1 MNITKFEKINE
12 TLYHYVHPT
21 GVNVFMVSKPG
32 FAKFSASFSTHFGSI
47 DNTFVPIGKNE
58 MIRVPD
64 GVAHF
69 LEHKVFE
76 QEDGTVIFEE
86 FGKNGASAN
95 AYTSFNLTNYYFWAT
110 SNYEKNIETL
120 IKFVQAPY
128 FTKENVEKEKGIIG
142 QEIGMYDDNPSWR
155 CYFNLL
161 QALYHVHPVRLDI
174 AGTVETISEITED
187 TLYTCYNTFYH
198 PSNMFICVVGDFE
211 PEKIAEVI
219 DKSLK
224 PLSPEKEI
232 PRKYPVEPYGA
243 KEHKVVQNLPVS
255 IPMFCAG
262 FKDNGIADEENIAKR
277 CAAVTIGMKIL
288 FGSSSDCDNDLYNEK
303 LIASHLSADYT
314 AEDRSYAFAE
324 ISGES
329 ENPEEVGRRILK
341 AANSLDFTEEDFK
354 CVQNTLYGGAIASL
368 DDSEGYMQNLSR
380 NVTLGFDMFENI
392 KALLEVTPDDVRRIC
407 GEIFREENYCISII
421 KNK

>member
-1 MNITKFEKINE
+1 MNIKKFEKINE
-12 TLYHYVHPT
+12 TLYSYVHPT
-21 GVNVFMVSKPG
+21 GLKVYMVSKPG
-32 FAKFSASFSTHFGSI
+32 FSKFSAGFSTHFGSI
-47 DNTFVPIGKNE
+47 DNTFVPIGKSK
-58 MIRVPD
+58 MLAVPD

-110 SNYEKNIETL
+110 SNYEKNLETL

-161 QALYHVHPVRLDI
+161 QALYHVHPVRVDI
-174 AGTVETISEITED
+174 AGTVSSVSEITEE

-198 PSNMFICVVGDFE
+198 PSNMTLCVVGDFE
-211 PEKIAEVI
+211 PQKIADVI
-219 DKSLK
+219 DGALKSA
-224 PLSPEKEI
+224 SPEREI
-232 PRKYPVEPYGA
+232 PRSYPKEPVGA
-243 KEHKVVQNLPVS
+243 KEHKVVQNLPVAM
-255 IPMFCAG
+255 PVFCAG
-262 FKDNGIADEENIAKR
+262 FKDNGITDEKDIAKR
-277 CAAVTIGMKIL
+277 NAAVSIGMKMM
-288 FGSSSDCDNDLYNEK
+288 FGSSSDCDNELYEEK
-303 LIASHLSADYT
+303 LIRTHLSYDYT
-314 AEDRSYAFAE
+314 AEDSSYAFAE

-329 ENPEEVGRRILK
+329 ENPEEVGKKILE
-341 AANSLDFTEEDFK
+341 AAAKLDFTDEDFQSAK
-354 CVQNTLYGGAIASL
+354 NMLYGSALAAL
-368 DDSEGYMQNLSR
+368 DDSEDYMQSLLR
-380 NVTLGFDMFENI
+380 HATVGLDMY
-392 KALLEVTPDDVRRIC
+392 KSLWAYLEVTAEEVRKIC
-407 GEIFREENYCISII
+407 GEIFRPENYCISIV

>member
-21 GVNVFMVSKPG
+21 GVNVYMVSKPG
-32 FAKFSASFSTHFGSI
+32 FTKFSASFSTHFGSV
-47 DNTFVPIGKNE
+47 DNSFVPIGNDE
-58 MIRVPD
+58 TIVVPD

-95 AYTSFNLTNYYFWAT
+95 AYTSFNLTNYYFWST
-110 SNYEKNIETL
+110 SNYEKNLETL

-161 QALYHVHPVRLDI
+161 QALYHIHPVRVDI
-174 AGTVETISEITED
+174 AGTVNSISEITEE

-198 PSNMFICVVGDFE
+198 PSNMFLCIVGDFDT
-211 PEKIAEVI
+211 EKILDVI

-224 PLSPEKEI
+224 ILPPEKPI
-232 PRKYPVEPYGA
+232 SRSYPDEPQGA
-243 KEHKVVQNLPVS
+243 KLHKVVQNLPVS
-255 IPMFCAG
+255 TPMFCAG
-262 FKDNGIADEENIAKR
+262 FKDNGIANETNIAKR
-277 CAAVTIGMKIL
+277 NAAVAIGMKIL
-288 FGSSSDCDNDLYNEK
+288 FGSSSDCDNDLYDEK
-303 LIASHLSADYT
+303 LIVSHLSTDYT

-329 ENPEEVGRRILK
+329 ENPEEVGNRILK
-341 AANSLDFTEEDFK
+341 AAKELEFTEDDFR
-354 CVQNTLYGGAIASL
+354 CAQNTLYGSALSAL
-368 DDSEGYMQNLSR
+368 DDSESYMQSLSR
-380 NVTLGFDMFENI
+380 HFTLGFDMFESLQAI
-392 KALLEVTPDDVRRIC
+392 LEVTPEDVRIIC